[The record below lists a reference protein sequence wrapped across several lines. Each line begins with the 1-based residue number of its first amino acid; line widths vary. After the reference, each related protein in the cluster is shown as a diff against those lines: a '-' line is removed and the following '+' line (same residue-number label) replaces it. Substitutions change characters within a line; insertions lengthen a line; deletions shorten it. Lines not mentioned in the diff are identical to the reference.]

1 MPPAAQWEFCGRDLF
16 RRQCASEV
24 ERAGLA
30 AAGLLGER
38 CASPSMKIAIYLLLA
53 VLLFGVFRTH
63 RSVRRSTSAEERA
76 IAIRVSA
83 FAWLVGLLLL
93 LAFVFLPNRQRV
105 ILMVPTFVGAVGLA
119 KFWRDKRA
127 QLRRAAEEQ
136 TRLDRM
142 KRVHGPPE

>member
-1 MPPAAQWEFCGRDLF
+1 
-16 RRQCASEV
+16 
-24 ERAGLA
+24 
-30 AAGLLGER
+30 
-38 CASPSMKIAIYLLLA
+38 MKIAIYLLLA

-63 RSVRRSTSAEERA
+63 RSVRRSASAEERA

-93 LAFVFLPNRQRV
+93 LAFLFLPNRQRV
-105 ILMVPTFVGAVGLA
+105 ILMFPTFIGAVGLA

-127 QLRRAAEEQ
+127 QLRRASEEQ

-142 KRVHGPPE
+142 KRVH